1 MGMVEKIT
9 HAARK
14 VIRNGVKKLKKGT
27 KFIVRGWKGG
37 ISEFSDYGE
46 DEDCESKFE
55 QHEDRVNHEMVHQDI
70 AVNYEMINARSFNRP
85 VFIEMGQ
92 EATGAELGLKK
103 MGNEVLFLYD
113 IDDTLYHRS
122 NGLLEKERM
131 FLKQKY
137 ISLNEGATHDMFEKH
152 MMMSYLYSH
161 MFNEYGG
168 ISLEEYWVLLA
179 EFDYL
184 QYVSPDPS
192 LRSFLLSM
200 NSVRRCCFTNG
211 PRDRAESIL
220 TKMGL
225 LDCFEAVI
233 CIGKYDTTFCC
244 KPRDVSYEFVTRV
257 LGVDTPENVHLFDD
271 SESNVAKAREMG
283 WKGWHITG
291 DDHIIDVSL
300 NALRAVHT
308 ARNSLMDLQSIEDLC
323 KLYSSS
329 STHKFDIS

>member
-1 MGMVEKIT
+1 MGVVGRIT
-9 HAARK
+9 RAASK

-27 KFIVRGWKGG
+27 RFIIKGRKG
-37 ISEFSDYGE
+37 DVGE
-46 DEDCESKFE
+46 CIYSGEYEECESKCGQQE
-55 QHEDRVNHEMVHQDI
+55 VINDRVMHEDIPVE
-70 AVNYEMINARSFNRP
+70 YEIMNARSFSMP

-92 EATGAELGLKK
+92 EVNSLGLKRI
-103 MGNEVLFLYD
+103 GGEVLFLYD

-122 NGLLEKERM
+122 NGLQEEERM

-137 ISLNEGATHDMFEKH
+137 VSLKEGVTYDLFEKY
-152 MMMSYLYSH
+152 MSMSYLYSH

-168 ISLEEYWVLLA
+168 ISLEEYWKMLS

-200 NSVRRCCFTNG
+200 SNVRRCCFTNG
-211 PRDRAESIL
+211 PRDRAENIL

-233 CIGKYDTTFCC
+233 CIGKYDSTFCC
-244 KPRDVSYEFVTRV
+244 KPKYVSYEFVMRV
-257 LGVDTPENVHLFDD
+257 LGIDMPENIHFFDD
-271 SESNVAKAREMG
+271 SESNVNKAKEMG
-283 WKGWHITG
+283 WNAWHING
-291 DDHIIDVSL
+291 EEHIIDVSL

-308 ARNSLMDLQSIEDLC
+308 SKNSLLDPQSIEDLC
-323 KLYSSS
+323 RLYSSS
-329 STHKFDIS
+329 SMHKFDIS